1 MHISVCLNRIQFVF
15 TSTTEPVMTIQEQED
30 MAYKLCKLPN
40 EAFAAYIMEI
50 VELYKQGKASQQIVE
65 WVYVVAKTRQ
75 RLIAQA

>member
-1 MHISVCLNRIQFVF
+1 
-15 TSTTEPVMTIQEQED
+15 MTIQEQED

-65 WVYVVAKTRQ
+65 WVYVVAKTRA
-75 RLIAQA
+75 RLLGIA

>member
-1 MHISVCLNRIQFVF
+1 
-15 TSTTEPVMTIQEQED
+15 MTIAEQEE

-75 RLIAQA
+75 RLIAKG